1 MAVVMSAL
9 GALTSATTQGR
20 IRFKHSTIPKTR
32 HSTNCWRST
41 PQEPLP
47 DISASEAP
55 HILGYT
61 LVPPASYTHENFTNS
76 VQTQVVGINNN
87 ASPKTFGSWID
98 MATNGNTFGFVDQ
111 GNTFTQVSVPNV
123 ARQALS

>member
-1 MAVVMSAL
+1 
-9 GALTSATTQGR
+9 
-20 IRFKHSTIPKTR
+20 
-32 HSTNCWRST
+32 
-41 PQEPLP
+41 
-47 DISASEAP
+47 
-55 HILGYT
+55 
-61 LVPPASYTHENFTNS
+61 VPPASYTHENFTNS